1 MKRLLFPLIILIVLT
16 SPLLSQEEQSK
27 NENNLSTSAFRD
39 ISITGQWFLSYQ
51 TGRKSDITD
60 NEFLLKRGYI
70 TFLKK
75 FNKNFLARVTQD
87 VSVDRE
93 GDGEGDI
100 EIRLKYGY
108 LRYVFDKF
116 SVFTKLSIDFGLV
129 HRPWIDFEQG
139 INPYRVQGSMF
150 LERYGILSSADY
162 GISFSGLLGDE
173 MDEEFKSKIS
183 KNAPGKYG
191 SFSIGLYNGGGY
203 HAIEKNENKLVDGR
217 ITVRPFHEF
226 LPGLQLS
233 FLGAIGKGNIEASP
247 EFNQTA
253 GFLSLE
259 SKNIIFTGTY
269 YQGKGFEDGGKLN
282 PNGSSVKNSGF
293 SLFTNFTLPGTKLS
307 VFGRYDFFKSEFTTI
322 DVLTKRIITGL
333 SYSFLEG
340 SKVLIDYDS
349 VNRSNSSKPDDYF
362 LELAVEVR
370 Y

>member
-1 MKRLLFPLIILIVLT
+1 MKQLLFTFIILIIIT
-16 SPLLSQEEQSK
+16 GPILSQDEQSK

-39 ISITGQWFLSYQ
+39 IAITGQWFLSYQ
-51 TGRKSDITD
+51 TGRKSGITD

-70 TFLKK
+70 TFQKK

-108 LRYVFDKF
+108 LRYIFDRFGVFN
-116 SVFTKLSIDFGLV
+116 KLSLDFGLV

-139 INPYRVQGSMF
+139 INLYRVQGTMF
-150 LERYGILSSADY
+150 MERYGILSSADY
-162 GISFSGLLGDE
+162 GISLSGLLGDE
-173 MDEEFKSKIS
+173 MSDEFKERIS

-203 HAIEKNENKLVDGR
+203 HAIEKNENKLIDGR
-217 ITVRPFHEF
+217 ITLRPFYGF
-226 LPGLQLS
+226 LPGLQVSLI
-233 FLGAIGKGNIEASP
+233 GAIGKGNIESSP

-253 GFLSLE
+253 GFLSFE
-259 SKNIIFTGTY
+259 SKNYIFTGTY
-269 YQGKGFEDGGKLN
+269 YLGKGFENGSKLN
-282 PNGSSVKNSGF
+282 SDGSAVKNSGF
-293 SLFTNFTLPGTKLS
+293 SLFANLAIQGTKLS
-307 VFGRYDFFKSEFTTI
+307 IFGRYDFFKSAFYSA
-322 DVLTKRIITGL
+322 DVTNKRIITGL

-340 SKVLIDYDS
+340 SKVVIDFDKVS
-349 VNRSNSSKPDDYF
+349 RSNSSKPDDYF